1 MNLFQPIILEGYMTE
16 KIIEFFNKHNNL
28 YRYISDLAVK
38 YNVAADAIAMRFCMD
53 SFPKAICLSG
63 ASSANQMRSNLLAN
77 QIKLQA
83 EDLELLRSYNVNPEM
98 YWNERKTLPW
108 Q

>member
-1 MNLFQPIILEGYMTE
+1 MPNS
-16 KIIEFFNKHNNL
+16 FFNKHNNL

>member
-1 MNLFQPIILEGYMTE
+1 MTKPSFYVTTPIYYPSGNLHIGHTYTT
-16 KIIEFFNKHNNL
+16 
-28 YRYISDLAVK
+28 
-38 YNVAADAIAMRFCMD
+38 VAADAIAMRFCMD